1 MNVWMQN
8 SETSDARQCSI
19 KTWFLFLPKM
29 VVDSAPFGCGDITS
43 DCDSVAIFTSLLQ
56 KAIGILAGSTFFRV
70 THQEIER
77 ALNNVGKK
85 GRFLVLWE
93 FAILFSI
100 FFFYVKHFYWHR

>member
-1 MNVWMQN
+1 
-8 SETSDARQCSI
+8 
-19 KTWFLFLPKM
+19 M
-29 VVDSAPFGCGDITS
+29 VVDSAPFGCEDITS

-85 GRFLVLWE
+85 KGIFLVL
-93 FAILFSI
+93 
-100 FFFYVKHFYWHR
+100 

>member
-1 MNVWMQN
+1 
-8 SETSDARQCSI
+8 
-19 KTWFLFLPKM
+19 M
-29 VVDSAPFGCGDITS
+29 VIDSAPFGCEDITS

-85 GRFLVLWE
+85 REIFGSLRVFQ
-93 FAILFSI
+93 FYSQFSSSMSNTFI
-100 FFFYVKHFYWHR
+100 GIASVDLGWIP